1 MRLTTK
7 DLISLPVETKSG
19 EKLGKIASFDI
30 DSETQQIVCYCVKSL
45 NPIKDLIFQDQL
57 IISPTQV
64 ISITA
69 KKMVVEDN
77 VIKDKLK
84 DVVNAATPVSLE

>member
-19 EKLGKIASFDI
+19 EKLGKIAALEI
-30 DSETQQIVCYCVKSL
+30 DCETQQIVCYYVKSS
-45 NPIKDLIFQDQL
+45 NPIKDLVFQDQL
-57 IISPTQV
+57 IISPVQV

-69 KKMVVEDN
+69 EKMVVEDG
-77 VIKDKLK
+77 VIKEKLK
-84 DVVNAATPVSLE
+84 DALNVTTPINLE

>member
-19 EKLGKIASFDI
+19 EKLGKIAALEI
-30 DSETQQIVCYCVKSL
+30 DCETQQIVCYYVKSS
-45 NPIKDLIFQDQL
+45 NPIKDLVFQDQL

-69 KKMVVEDN
+69 EKMVVEDN

-84 DVVNAATPVSLE
+84 DVVNATTPVSLE